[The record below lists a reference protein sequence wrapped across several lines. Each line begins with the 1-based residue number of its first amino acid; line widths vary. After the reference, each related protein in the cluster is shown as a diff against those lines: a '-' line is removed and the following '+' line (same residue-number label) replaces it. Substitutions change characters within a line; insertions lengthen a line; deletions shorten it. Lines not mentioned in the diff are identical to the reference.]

1 MMDTVAGRIVFQPA
15 GFRPKR
21 SLCAGQRV
29 IGMGLGSNRKKAGC
43 GRLLKRLDK
52 ENKINYCIME
62 IRQ

>member
-1 MMDTVAGRIVFQPA
+1 MDTVAGRIVFHPA

-29 IGMGLGSNRKKAGC
+29 IGMGLGSNWKKAGC